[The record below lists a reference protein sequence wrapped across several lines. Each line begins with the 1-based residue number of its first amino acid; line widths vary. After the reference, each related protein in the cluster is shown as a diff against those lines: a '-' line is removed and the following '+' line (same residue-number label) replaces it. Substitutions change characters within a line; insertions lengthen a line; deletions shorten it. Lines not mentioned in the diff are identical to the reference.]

1 VSVVYTVC
9 GFTSP
14 PDDQVAEKRRE

>member
-9 GFTSP
+9 GFNSP